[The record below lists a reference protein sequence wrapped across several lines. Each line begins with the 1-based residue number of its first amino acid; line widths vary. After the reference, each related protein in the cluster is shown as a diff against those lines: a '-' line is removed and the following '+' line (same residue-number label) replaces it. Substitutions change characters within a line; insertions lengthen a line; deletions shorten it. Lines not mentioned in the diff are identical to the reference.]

1 MPGDVTGST
10 EPTFGLALRRAVIT
24 WPSMAPLIHRIWPWL
39 AEVDVRSLRAYATAA
54 LLAAVLVLPQGIAFA
69 ALAGLPTAW
78 GLLTAAVPCVVA
90 ALVGSS
96 RHVLTGPTNT
106 MSLALAASLAP
117 LAATGSA
124 EYLRLALV
132 VTLFIGVVQV
142 GVAVLRL
149 GVLANFIAPSVLLGF
164 TTGAAVLIAWHALK
178 GLSAWPEL
186 SPWALGL
193 GLLTLVLALGLRR
206 LWPRAP
212 TLLMALVAGTLAGLA
227 ATAWGG
233 ASLQRIGALP
243 QVWPHWQVPVV
254 AWDDIPRLAAIA
266 LALTIV
272 ALGQSVAIAKA
283 MAARSGQLLD
293 VNRECLGQG
302 LANVTG
308 PFFSCFVACGSLN
321 RSVPHLDAG
330 ARTPLA
336 GVLAAVLLLVGVA
349 VAAPWLAWV
358 PLAAIDA
365 VLLLV
370 AWSLV
375 DRVQWRELWLLD
387 PREAGVAAGT
397 LAATLVLPLQVA
409 VLSGVAASLVVYLYR
424 TAHPALRIMGFAS
437 PPAPTHSP
445 THAGGAKR
453 PFVVLQPDAPQC
465 PQLTLLRMEGSV
477 YFGAVAHVSDGLQA
491 LRERPS
497 PARHLLVMAKS
508 MNFID
513 HAGAGLWELERR
525 RRVEMGGGLYF
536 HRPRPEVLATW
547 HKSGFITRLGE
558 ENLYAD
564 KRSAIAA
571 IVPRL
576 DGAVCANCR
585 LRVFDECA
593 GQPMPAPLHPS

>member
-1 MPGDVTGST
+1 MPRAGRVQGSK
-10 EPTFGLALRRAVIT
+10 LAVI
-24 WPSMAPLIHRIWPWL
+24 PCLQMAHLLQRIWPWL
-39 AEVDVRSLRAYATAA
+39 AEVDARSLRADATAA

-69 ALAGLPTAW
+69 ALAGLPITW

-90 ALVGSS
+90 ALAGSS
-96 RHVLTGPTNT
+96 RHVLTGPTNA

-132 VTLFIGVVQV
+132 VTLFVGVVQV

-164 TTGAAVLIAWHALK
+164 TTGAALLIAWHALK
-178 GLSAWPEL
+178 GLSAWPTPN
-186 SPWALGL
+186 PWA
-193 GLLTLVLALGLRR
+193 LALGLFTVGVALGLRW
-206 LWPRAP
+206 LWPRGP
-212 TLLMALVAGTLAGLA
+212 TLLLALVVGTLAGAVA
-227 ATAWGG
+227 AVWGG
-233 ASLQRIGALP
+233 VPLQRIGALP
-243 QVWPHWQVPVV
+243 QVWPHFQVPALV
-254 AWDDIPRLAAIA
+254 WDDIPRLAAIA

-283 MAARSGQLLD
+283 LAARSGQVLD

-302 LANVTG
+302 LANLTG

-321 RSVPHLDAG
+321 RSVPNLDAG

-358 PLAAIDA
+358 PLAAINA
-365 VLLLV
+365 LLLLV

-387 PREAGVAAGT
+387 RREAGVAAGT

-424 TAHPALRIMGFAS
+424 TAHPALRIMGFAA
-437 PPAPTHSP
+437 PPAPTP
-445 THAGGAKR
+445 TGGADR
-453 PFVVLQPDAPQC
+453 PFVVLEPGAAQC
-465 PQLTLLRMEGSV
+465 PQLTMLRMEGSV
-477 YFGAVAHVSDGLQA
+477 YFGAVAHVADALQA
-491 LRERPS
+491 LRDQPS

-536 HRPRPEVLATW
+536 HRPRPEVVATW
-547 HKSGFITRLGE
+547 RKSGFITRLGE
-558 ENLYAD
+558 DKLFAD

-576 DGAVCANCR
+576 DGAICATCR

-593 GQPMPAPLHPS
+593 GQPMPAPLPAVPPPAPPRPA

>member
-1 MPGDVTGST
+1 MRSDNLPAMP
-10 EPTFGLALRRAVIT
+10 
-24 WPSMAPLIHRIWPWL
+24 PLLHRTWPWL
-39 AEVDVRSLRAYATAA
+39 ADVNAPSLRADATAA
-54 LLAAVLVLPQGIAFA
+54 LLAAVLVLPQAIAFA
-69 ALAGLPTAW
+69 ALAGLPTSW

-90 ALVGSS
+90 ALAGSS
-96 RHVLTGPTNT
+96 RHVLTGPTNA

-132 VTLFIGVVQV
+132 VTLFIGMVQV
-142 GVAVLRL
+142 GVALLRL
-149 GVLANFIAPSVLLGF
+149 GVLAHFIAPSVLLGF

-178 GLSAWPEL
+178 GLSGWPTP

-193 GLLTLVLALGLRR
+193 GLFTLGLASGVRR

-212 TLLMALVAGTLAGLA
+212 ALLLALVTGTLAGAA

-233 ASLQRIGALP
+233 ASLLRIGALP
-243 QVWPHWQVPVV
+243 QTWPHWQMPMVTLDDVPQ
-254 AWDDIPRLAAIA
+254 LATIA

-283 MAARSGQLLD
+283 LAARSGQVLD

-302 LANVTG
+302 LANMTG
-308 PFFSCFVACGSLN
+308 PFFSCFAACGSLN

-336 GVLAAVLLLVGVA
+336 GVMAAALLLVGVA
-349 VAAPWLAWV
+349 VAAPLLAWV
-358 PLAAIDA
+358 PMAAIDA
-365 VLLLV
+365 LLLLV

-387 PREAGVAAGT
+387 RREAGVAVGT
-397 LAATLVLPLQVA
+397 LAATLLLPMEVA
-409 VLSGVAASLVVYLYR
+409 VLSGVAASLVVYLHR
-424 TAHPALRIMGFAS
+424 TAHPALRVMGFS
-437 PPAPTHSP
+437 TPPAAATA
-445 THAGGAKR
+445 AGTVR
-453 PFVVLQPDAPQC
+453 PFVVLPPGAPQC

-477 YFGAVAHVSDGLQA
+477 YFGAVAHVADALQA
-491 LRERPS
+491 LREQQP

-536 HRPRPEVLATW
+536 HRPRPEVVLTW
-547 HKSGFITRLGE
+547 QRSGFIARLGAE
-558 ENLYAD
+558 HLFAD

-571 IVPRL
+571 IVPKL
-576 DGAVCANCR
+576 DGDICAGCR
-585 LRVFDECA
+585 ARVFDECA
-593 GQPMPAPLHPS
+593 GQPRPVLAPPPSSPGSA

>member
-1 MPGDVTGST
+1 MPRTGRVQGSK
-10 EPTFGLALRRAVIT
+10 RAVIT
-24 WPSMAPLIHRIWPWL
+24 CPRMAHLLQRTWPWL
-39 AEVDVRSLRAYATAA
+39 ADVNARSLRADATAA
-54 LLAAVLVLPQGIAFA
+54 LLAAVLVLPQAIAFA
-69 ALAGLPTAW
+69 TLAGLPVTW
-78 GLLTAAVPCVVA
+78 GLLTAAVPCVAA
-90 ALVGSS
+90 ALAGSS
-96 RHVLTGPTNT
+96 RHVLTGPTNAL
-106 MSLALAASLAP
+106 SLALAASLAP
-117 LAATGSA
+117 LAAVGSA

-132 VTLFIGVVQV
+132 VTLFVGVVQV

-164 TTGAAVLIAWHALK
+164 TTGAALLIAWHALK
-178 GLSAWPEL
+178 GLSAWPAP
-186 SPWALGL
+186 SPWSVALGL
-193 GLLTLVLALGLRR
+193 FTVGVALGLRW

-212 TLLMALVAGTLAGLA
+212 TLLLALVAGTLAGVA

-233 ASLQRIGALP
+233 VPLQRIGALP
-243 QVWPHWQVPVV
+243 QVWPHWQVPAL
-254 AWDDIPRLAAIA
+254 AWADVPQLAAIA

-272 ALGQSVAIAKA
+272 ALGQSVAIAKSL
-283 MAARSGQLLD
+283 AARSGQVLD

-302 LANVTG
+302 LANLSG

-358 PLAAIDA
+358 PLATVDA
-365 VLLLV
+365 LLLWV

-387 PREAGVAAGT
+387 RREAGVAAGT
-397 LAATLVLPLQVA
+397 LAATLLLPLEVA
-409 VLSGVAASLVVYLYR
+409 VLSGVAASLVVYLHR
-424 TAHPALRIMGFAS
+424 TAHPALRTMGFAT
-437 PPAPTHSP
+437 PPAPANT
-445 THAGGAKR
+445 GAALR
-453 PFVVLQPDAPQC
+453 PFVVLEPGAPQC

-477 YFGAVAHVSDGLQA
+477 YFGAVAHVTDALQA
-491 LRERPS
+491 LRDKHP

-536 HRPRPEVLATW
+536 HRPRPEVVLTW

-558 ENLYAD
+558 DHLFAD
-564 KRSAIAA
+564 KCSAIAA

-576 DGAVCANCR
+576 DGAICATCR

-593 GQPMPAPLHPS
+593 GQPMPAPVPPSPA

>member
-1 MPGDVTGST
+1 MRSDNLPAMP
-10 EPTFGLALRRAVIT
+10 PFL
-24 WPSMAPLIHRIWPWL
+24 HRTWPWL
-39 AEVDVRSLRAYATAA
+39 ADVNAPSLRADATAA
-54 LLAAVLVLPQGIAFA
+54 LLAAVLVLPQAIAFA
-69 ALAGLPTAW
+69 ALAGLPTSW

-90 ALVGSS
+90 ALAGSS
-96 RHVLTGPTNT
+96 RHVLTGPTNA

-142 GVAVLRL
+142 GVALLRL
-149 GVLANFIAPSVLLGF
+149 GVLAHFIAPSVLLGF

-178 GLSAWPEL
+178 GLSGWPTP

-193 GLLTLVLALGLRR
+193 GLFTLGLALGLRW

-212 TLLMALVAGTLAGLA
+212 SLLLALVAGTLAGAA

-233 ASLQRIGALP
+233 ASLLRIGALP
-243 QVWPHWQVPVV
+243 QTWPHWQMPMVTLDDVPQ
-254 AWDDIPRLAAIA
+254 LATIA

-283 MAARSGQLLD
+283 LAARSGQVLD

-302 LANVTG
+302 LANMTG
-308 PFFSCFVACGSLN
+308 PFFSCFAACGSLN

-336 GVLAAVLLLVGVA
+336 GVMAAALLLVGVA
-349 VAAPWLAWV
+349 VAAPLLAWV
-358 PLAAIDA
+358 PMAAIDA
-365 VLLLV
+365 LLLLV

-387 PREAGVAAGT
+387 RREAGVAVGT
-397 LAATLVLPLQVA
+397 LAATLLLPMEVA
-409 VLSGVAASLVVYLYR
+409 VLSGVAASLVVYLHR
-424 TAHPALRIMGFAS
+424 TAHPALRVMGFS
-437 PPAPTHSP
+437 TPPAAATA
-445 THAGGAKR
+445 AGTVR
-453 PFVVLQPDAPQC
+453 PFVVLPPGAPQC

-477 YFGAVAHVSDGLQA
+477 YFGAVAHVADALQA
-491 LRERPS
+491 LREQQP

-536 HRPRPEVLATW
+536 HRPRPEVVLTW
-547 HKSGFITRLGE
+547 QRSGFIARLGAE
-558 ENLYAD
+558 HLFAD

-571 IVPRL
+571 IVPKL
-576 DGAVCANCR
+576 DGDICAGCR
-585 LRVFDECA
+585 ARVFDECA
-593 GQPMPAPLHPS
+593 GQPRPVLAPPPSSPGSA

>member
-1 MPGDVTGST
+1 MRSDNLPAMP
-10 EPTFGLALRRAVIT
+10 
-24 WPSMAPLIHRIWPWL
+24 PLLHRTWPWL
-39 AEVDVRSLRAYATAA
+39 ADVNAPSLRADATAA
-54 LLAAVLVLPQGIAFA
+54 LLAAVLVLPQAIAFA
-69 ALAGLPTAW
+69 ALAGLPTSW

-90 ALVGSS
+90 ALAGSS
-96 RHVLTGPTNT
+96 RHVLTGPTNA

-142 GVAVLRL
+142 GVALLRL
-149 GVLANFIAPSVLLGF
+149 GVLAHFIAPSVLLGF

-178 GLSAWPEL
+178 GLSGWPTP

-193 GLLTLVLALGLRR
+193 GLFTLGLALGVRR

-212 TLLMALVAGTLAGLA
+212 ALLLALVTGTLAGAA

-233 ASLQRIGALP
+233 ASLLRIGALP
-243 QVWPHWQVPVV
+243 QTWPHWQMPMVTLDDVPQ
-254 AWDDIPRLAAIA
+254 LATIA

-283 MAARSGQLLD
+283 LAARSGQVLD

-302 LANVTG
+302 LANMTG
-308 PFFSCFVACGSLN
+308 PFFSCFAACGSLN

-336 GVLAAVLLLVGVA
+336 GVMAAALLLVGVA
-349 VAAPWLAWV
+349 VAAPLLAWV
-358 PLAAIDA
+358 PMAAIDA
-365 VLLLV
+365 LLLLV

-387 PREAGVAAGT
+387 RREAGVAVGT
-397 LAATLVLPLQVA
+397 LAATLLLPMEVA
-409 VLSGVAASLVVYLYR
+409 VLSGVAASLVVYLHR
-424 TAHPALRIMGFAS
+424 TAHPALRVMGFS
-437 PPAPTHSP
+437 TPPAAATA
-445 THAGGAKR
+445 AGTVR
-453 PFVVLQPDAPQC
+453 PFVVLPPGAPQC

-477 YFGAVAHVSDGLQA
+477 YFGAVAHVADALQA
-491 LRERPS
+491 LREQQP

-536 HRPRPEVLATW
+536 HRPRPEVVLTW
-547 HKSGFITRLGE
+547 QRSGFIARLGAE
-558 ENLYAD
+558 HLFAD

-571 IVPRL
+571 IVPKL
-576 DGAVCANCR
+576 DGDICAGCR
-585 LRVFDECA
+585 ARVFDECA
-593 GQPMPAPLHPS
+593 GQPRPVLAPPPSSPGSA

>member
-1 MPGDVTGST
+1 MITCLAMP
-10 EPTFGLALRRAVIT
+10 PTLQRA
-24 WPSMAPLIHRIWPWL
+24 WPWL
-39 AEVDVRSLRAYATAA
+39 AEVDGRSLRADATAA
-54 LLAAVLVLPQGIAFA
+54 LLASVLVLPQAIAFA
-69 ALAGLPTAW
+69 ALAGLPTSW

-90 ALVGSS
+90 ALAGSS

-142 GVAVLRL
+142 GVALLRL
-149 GVLANFIAPSVLLGF
+149 GVLAHFIAPSVLLGF
-164 TTGAAVLIAWHALK
+164 TTGAALLIAWHALK
-178 GLSAWPEL
+178 GLSGWPTL

-193 GLLTLVLALGLRR
+193 GLFTLGLALGLRR

-212 TLLMALVAGTLAGLA
+212 TLLLALVAGTLAGAA

-233 ASLQRIGALP
+233 GSLLRIGALP
-243 QVWPHWQVPVV
+243 QTWPHWQLPIVT
-254 AWDDIPRLAAIA
+254 WDDVPQLATIA

-283 MAARSGQLLD
+283 LAARSGQVLD

-336 GVLAAVLLLVGVA
+336 AVMAAVLLLVGVA
-349 VAAPWLAWV
+349 VAAPLLAWV

-387 PREAGVAAGT
+387 RREAGVAAGT
-397 LAATLVLPLQVA
+397 LAATLLLPLEVA
-409 VLSGVAASLVVYLYR
+409 VLSGVAASLVVYLHR
-424 TAHPALRIMGFAS
+424 TAHPALRTMGFAT
-437 PPAPTHSP
+437 PPAAPNAS
-445 THAGGAKR
+445 AAAR
-453 PFVVLQPDAPQC
+453 PFVVLEPGAPQC

-477 YFGAVAHVSDGLQA
+477 YFGAVAHVADALQA
-491 LRERPS
+491 LRDQQP

-513 HAGAGLWELERR
+513 HAGAGLWEMERR
-525 RRVEMGGGLYF
+525 RRIEMGGGLYF
-536 HRPRPEVLATW
+536 HRPRPEVVLTW
-547 HKSGFITRLGE
+547 QRSGFIDRLGAGHMF
-558 ENLYAD
+558 AD

-576 DGAVCANCR
+576 DGAICANCR

-593 GQPMPAPLHPS
+593 AQPMPAPCSSGPA

>member
-10 EPTFGLALRRAVIT
+10 DPTFGLALRSAVIT
-24 WPSMAPLIHRIWPWL
+24 WPPMAPLIQRIWPWL
-39 AEVDVRSLRAYATAA
+39 AEVDARSLRADVTAA

-106 MSLALAASLAP
+106 MSLALAASLVP

-164 TTGAAVLIAWHALK
+164 TTGAAVFIAWHALK
-178 GLSAWPEL
+178 GLSAWPTP

-193 GLLTLVLALGLRR
+193 GLSTLGMALGLRR

-212 TLLMALVAGTLAGLA
+212 TLLLALVAGTLAGAA

-233 ASLQRIGALP
+233 VPLQRIGALP
-243 QVWPHWQVPVV
+243 QVWPQWQVPAL

-283 MAARSGQLLD
+283 LAARSGQVLD

-302 LANVTG
+302 LANLTG

-387 PREAGVAAGT
+387 RREAGVAAGT
-397 LAATLVLPLQVA
+397 LAATLVLPLEVA
-409 VLSGVAASLVVYLYR
+409 VLSGVAASLVVYLHR
-424 TAHPALRIMGFAS
+424 TAHPALRIMGFAT
-437 PPAPTHSP
+437 PPAATRA
-445 THAGGAKR
+445 AGAER
-453 PFVVLQPDAPQC
+453 PFVVLEPGAPQC
-465 PQLTLLRMEGSV
+465 PQLTMLRMEGSV

-491 LRERPS
+491 LRDQPE

-536 HRPRPEVLATW
+536 HRPRPEVVATW

-558 ENLYAD
+558 GNLYAD
-564 KRSAIAA
+564 KRSAISA
-571 IVPRL
+571 IVPIL
-576 DGAVCANCR
+576 DGAVCATCR

>member
-1 MPGDVTGST
+1 MRSDNLPGMP
-10 EPTFGLALRRAVIT
+10 
-24 WPSMAPLIHRIWPWL
+24 PLLHRTWPWL
-39 AEVDVRSLRAYATAA
+39 ADVNAPSLRADATAA
-54 LLAAVLVLPQGIAFA
+54 LLAAVLVLPQAIAFA
-69 ALAGLPTAW
+69 ALAGLPTSW

-90 ALVGSS
+90 ALAGSS
-96 RHVLTGPTNT
+96 RHVLTGPTNA

-142 GVAVLRL
+142 GVALLRL
-149 GVLANFIAPSVLLGF
+149 GVLAHFIAPSVLLGF

-178 GLSAWPEL
+178 GLSGWPTP

-193 GLLTLVLALGLRR
+193 GLFTLGLASGVRR

-212 TLLMALVAGTLAGLA
+212 ALLLALVAGTLAGAA

-233 ASLQRIGALP
+233 ASLLRIGALP
-243 QVWPHWQVPVV
+243 QTWPHWQMPMVTLDDVPQ
-254 AWDDIPRLAAIA
+254 LATIA

-283 MAARSGQLLD
+283 LAARSGQVLD

-302 LANVTG
+302 LANMTG
-308 PFFSCFVACGSLN
+308 PFFSCFAACGSLN

-336 GVLAAVLLLVGVA
+336 GVMAAALLLVGVA
-349 VAAPWLAWV
+349 VAAPLLAWV
-358 PLAAIDA
+358 PMAAIDA
-365 VLLLV
+365 LLLLV

-387 PREAGVAAGT
+387 RREAGVAVGT
-397 LAATLVLPLQVA
+397 LAATLLLPMEVA
-409 VLSGVAASLVVYLYR
+409 VLSGVAASLVVYLHR
-424 TAHPALRIMGFAS
+424 TAHPALRVMGFS
-437 PPAPTHSP
+437 TPPAAATA
-445 THAGGAKR
+445 AGTVR
-453 PFVVLQPDAPQC
+453 PFVVLPPGAPQC

-477 YFGAVAHVSDGLQA
+477 YFGAVAHVADALQA
-491 LRERPS
+491 LREQQP

-536 HRPRPEVLATW
+536 HRPRPEVVLTW
-547 HKSGFITRLGE
+547 QRSGFIARLGAE
-558 ENLYAD
+558 HLFAD

-571 IVPRL
+571 IVPKL
-576 DGAVCANCR
+576 DGDICAGCR
-585 LRVFDECA
+585 ARVFDECA
-593 GQPMPAPLHPS
+593 GQPRPVLAPPPSSPGSA